1 MGSLQDIVIAE
12 AAALLLAVTRI
23 AGFVLVAPF
32 PPKNATAQTKIGLIL
47 LLAWV
52 ARAGQPYI
60 PSLHLDFGL
69 MALAP
74 SELGIGLLIGFT
86 VRITY
91 SSAEILGS
99 SFAQATGLTM
109 GSVYDPTMGTDDPV
123 PARVITLFAM
133 LLFLALGAHRVA
145 LGYLLESFHALP
157 IGRAVDISVAAPT
170 FVDYVTQAVD
180 AGVRLSLPVVGVS
193 LVVQLALALVSRA
206 SPQLQVFSVGMG
218 ISVAA
223 AVLTFM
229 GSINDVASGLGAQ
242 MQNDAPRIEQVL
254 GEAADGATR

>member
-32 PPKNATAQTKIGLIL
+32 PPKNAAAQTKIGLIL

-52 ARAGQPYI
+52 ARAGQPYV
-60 PSLHLDFGL
+60 PSLHLDFAL
-69 MALAP
+69 MGLAP

-109 GSVYDPTMGTDDPV
+109 GSVYDPAMGTDDPV

-133 LLFLALGAHRVA
+133 LLFLAVGAHRVA
-145 LGYLLESFHALP
+145 IGYLLESFHAIPL
-157 IGRAVDISVAAPT
+157 GQTADISAAAPS
-170 FVDYVTQAVD
+170 FVDYITQAVD
-180 AGVRLSLPVVGVS
+180 AGVRLSLPIMGVA

-206 SPQLQVFSVGMG
+206 SPQLQIFSVGMG
-218 ISVAA
+218 ITVAA
-223 AVLTFM
+223 AVLTLM
-229 GSINDVASGLGAQ
+229 GSLNDMAAGLGAQ
-242 MQNDAPRIEQVL
+242 MQNDAPRIEKVL
-254 GEAADGATR
+254 GEAAGGTQ